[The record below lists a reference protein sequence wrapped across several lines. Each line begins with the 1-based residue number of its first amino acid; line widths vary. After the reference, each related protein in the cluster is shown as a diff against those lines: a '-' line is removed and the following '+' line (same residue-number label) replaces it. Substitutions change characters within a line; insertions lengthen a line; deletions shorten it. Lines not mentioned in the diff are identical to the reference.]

1 MKVLWLCNVVLPMA
15 AGQFHMEGSNKEGWI
30 SGLADT
36 VLKNQREN
44 AVCLAVAF
52 PVPASALPEGMEVCR
67 RTVSVGEASFEC
79 YGFLE
84 DVRNAEIYDPAL
96 EGRMKKITDEVQPDI
111 VHCFGTEYP
120 HTLAMCRSFP
130 RKERLLVGL
139 QGLCTLYAQGY
150 YADIPERVIRSV
162 TLRDLLRR
170 DDLIRQQHKFALRGN
185 MEREA
190 VSLAGNVTGRTE
202 WDRENSRLWN
212 LDARYFYMNETLR
225 PEFYGPVW
233 NEEDCI
239 PHSIF
244 ISQGDYPLKGL
255 HYMLCAMPLILEK
268 YPDTRVYVAGNSLVE
283 YSSLKQKLKISAY
296 GKYLRR
302 LIKEN
307 GLEGRIVFLGRLDAG
322 QMRDRYL
329 KSSLFVCCSALE
341 NSPNSLGE
349 AMLLGMPCVSADVG
363 GISSIFTHGEDGIL
377 FEGHRLELKQEFKA
391 KSEPKPDS
399 GLGLK
404 SEWDQK
410 PDSEPKSGQGSQE
423 KAGNIKNNAC
433 NNSEERIGIISNA
446 LAQAVLDM
454 WGNPEQMKVY
464 CKNARKHAEITHK
477 KEVNYHT
484 MMEIYAKINL
494 ADFVE

>member
-1 MKVLWLCNVVLPMA
+1 MKVLWLCNVVLPIA

-44 AVCLAVAF
+44 AVQLAVAF
-52 PVPASALPEGMEVCR
+52 PVSADVLPKGVEVCR
-67 RTVSVGEASFEC
+67 KTVRTGEASFDC

-130 RKERLLVGL
+130 RKDRLLVGL
-139 QGLCTLYAQGY
+139 QGLCTFCAQAY
-150 YADIPERVIRSV
+150 YADIPEKVIHSV

-170 DDLIRQQHKFALRGN
+170 DNLVQQREKFALRGN
-185 MEREA
+185 MEREIVA
-190 VSLAGNVTGRTE
+190 LAGNVTGRTE

-212 LDARYFYMNETLR
+212 PKAQYYHMNETLR
-225 PEFYGPVW
+225 PEFYGPIW
-233 NEEDCI
+233 KEEDCI

-244 ISQGDYPLKGL
+244 VSQGDYPLKGL
-255 HYMLCAMPLILEK
+255 HYMLCAMPRILEK
-268 YPDTRVYVAGNSLVE
+268 YPDAKLYVAGDSLVE
-283 YSSLKQKLKISAY
+283 YKSLKQKLKISAY
-296 GKYLRR
+296 GKYLRS

-307 GLEGRIVFLGRLDAG
+307 DLEGRVVSLGRMDAG

-329 KSSLFVCCSALE
+329 KSNLFVCCSSLE

-363 GISSIFTHGEDGIL
+363 GISSIFTRGEDGVMY
-377 FEGHRLELKQEFKA
+377 EGHRLELDSQPKLQPELKEKPESRH
-391 KSEPKPDS
+391 KSEVE
-399 GLGLK
+399 G
-404 SEWDQK
+404 EN
-410 PDSEPKSGQGSQE
+410 
-423 KAGNIKNNAC
+423 NINNTC
-433 NNSEERIGIISNA
+433 DDERKHMIFIANA
-446 LAQAVLDM
+446 LADAILEI
-454 WGNPEQMKVY
+454 WGDRDKMRTFCQ
-464 CKNARKHAEITHK
+464 NARKHAEITHGK
-477 KEVNYHT
+477 DRNYQT
-484 MMEIYAKINL
+484 MMEIYAKINSTVS
-494 ADFVE
+494 VE

>member
-15 AGQFHMEGSNKEGWI
+15 AGQFHMEASNKEGWV

-36 VLKNQREN
+36 VLRDRRGN
-44 AVCLAVAF
+44 AIQLTVAF
-52 PVPASALPEGMEVCR
+52 PVPDRKSLDGLEVCSK
-67 RTVSVGEASFEC
+67 TVQAGGAVLAC

-84 DVRNAEIYDPAL
+84 DIYNAEVYDPAL
-96 EGRMKKITDEVQPDI
+96 EGRMKEITDQVQPDI

-130 RKERLLVGL
+130 RKDRLLLGL
-139 QGLCTLYAQGY
+139 QGLCTLYARGY
-150 YADIPERVIRSV
+150 YADIPEKVIRSV

-170 DDLIRQQHKFALRGN
+170 DSLVQQQQKFALRGN
-185 MEREA
+185 MERESIA
-190 VSLAGNVTGRTE
+190 LAGNVTGRTA
-202 WDRENSRLWN
+202 WDRESAGLWN
-212 LDARYFYMNETLR
+212 PQAEYFHMNETLR

-233 NEEDCI
+233 SGEDCI

-255 HYMLCAMPLILEK
+255 HYMLCAMPKILEK
-268 YPDTRVYVAGNSLVE
+268 YPDARVYVAGSSLVE
-283 YSSLKQKLKISAY
+283 YRTLKQKLKISAY

-302 LIKEN
+302 LIREN
-307 GLEGRIVFLGRLDAG
+307 GLGDRILFLGRLNAE

-377 FEGHRLELKQEFKA
+377 YEGHRLEDKDENTNNNIGY
-391 KSEPKPDS
+391 DS
-399 GLGLK
+399 GKRL
-404 SEWDQK
+404 QY
-410 PDSEPKSGQGSQE
+410 
-423 KAGNIKNNAC
+423 
-433 NNSEERIGIISNA
+433 ISNS
-446 LAQAVLDM
+446 LAEAVLEI
-454 WGNPEQMKVY
+454 WGQPGQMRIY
-464 CKNARKHAEITHK
+464 CRNARKHAEITHNK
-477 KEVNYHT
+477 DANYHR
-484 MMEIYAKINL
+484 MLDIYASIYSESK
-494 ADFVE
+494 EQ